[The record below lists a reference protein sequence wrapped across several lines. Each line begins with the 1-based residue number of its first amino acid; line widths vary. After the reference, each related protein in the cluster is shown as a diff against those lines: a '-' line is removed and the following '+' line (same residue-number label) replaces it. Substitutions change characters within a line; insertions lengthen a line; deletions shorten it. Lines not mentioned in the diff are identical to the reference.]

1 MKNIKKQ
8 LCITFILLSL
18 LSSACSE
25 ASGPEAAASP
35 ALAPGAAA
43 SLPETP
49 APAAPS
55 TLASATPAPEAS
67 LEPQQSSEPA
77 LEPQWS
83 SEPALEPQQSPAPT
97 LEPQRSP
104 APTLEPQRS
113 PAPAPGDSVIAHAP
127 SSSLPSSAVSF
138 SPISFSIEDI
148 APYSGQPYITVN
160 DNVPFFS
167 EEDFTSQSFAVY
179 SELDEL
185 GRCGTACASIGVDIM
200 PTKERDS
207 IGYIKPSGWHTVK
220 YNDIIDGNYLYNRCH
235 LIGYQLC
242 GGNDEKNLFT
252 GTRHLNVQG
261 MQPFENMVANYVR
274 ETEDHVLYRVTPIFE
289 GDNLLASGVLME
301 GESRREEKADKPED
315 MDRKIQFCVYV
326 YNVQPGITINYST
339 GESSLAPDT
348 GTSESVS
355 TAVTLPASTPGS
367 TVGTISQPVLES
379 TPLPDAA
386 ATALPTALPDTA
398 PTPLPTALSAAPTPR
413 PTDSPA
419 PILPAT
425 APAETPQAPHE
436 EDPPGTDYILNTNT
450 MKFHYPTCRSVK
462 QMKDKNK
469 QEYTGTRD
477 EVISHG
483 YSPCQICKP

>member
-49 APAAPS
+49 GSADPS
-55 TLASATPAPEAS
+55 ILASATPAPEAS
-67 LEPQQSSEPA
+67 LEPQ
-77 LEPQWS
+77 W
-83 SEPALEPQQSPAPT
+83 SPAPA

-113 PAPAPGDSVIAHAP
+113 PAPALEPQQSSEPAPGDSVIAHAP

-301 GESRREEKADKPED
+301 GESLREEKADKPED

-339 GESSLAPDT
+339 GESSLAPNT
-348 GTSESVS
+348 GTSESIS

-379 TPLPDAA
+379 TPLPTDS
-386 ATALPTALPDTA
+386 PA
-398 PTPLPTALSAAPTPR
+398 PTPLPTAL
-413 PTDSPA
+413 
-419 PILPAT
+419 PAT
-425 APAETPQAPHE
+425 EPAETPHAPQE
-436 EDPPGTDYILNTNT
+436 EELQGTDYILNTNT